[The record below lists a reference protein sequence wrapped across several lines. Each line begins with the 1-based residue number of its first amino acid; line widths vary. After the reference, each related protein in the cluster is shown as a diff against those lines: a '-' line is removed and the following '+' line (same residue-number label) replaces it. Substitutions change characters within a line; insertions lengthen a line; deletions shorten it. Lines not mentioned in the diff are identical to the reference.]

1 MVSLCGV
8 VSVVWCV
15 VLMVVL
21 CVVVCGVCMCFL
33 EEVTLRSPSFRSKRV
48 FSRVLHTDIH

>member
-1 MVSLCGV
+1 
-8 VSVVWCV
+8 
-15 VLMVVL
+15 MVVL

-48 FSRVLHTDIH
+48 IETHIHLHLNIHVYIHEN